1 LILLQST
8 AAHFVA
14 MKDAEKVAV
23 YIFQMMNEVMKKK
36 DFAELEKATSY
47 AIEIMGLVNDYDQEY
62 ADQVAIN
69 YLNLIKS
76 Q

>member
-1 LILLQST
+1 
-8 AAHFVA
+8 
-14 MKDAEKVAV
+14 MKDAEKVANQ
-23 YIFQMMNEVMKKK
+23 IFQMMNEIMEKK
-36 DFAELEKATSY
+36 DFAELERATSY
-47 AIEIMGLVNDYDQEY
+47 VIEIMTLVNEYDQEY